1 MTLPAVSYASHRP
14 ALAWLGGAGGILLL
28 LVASLLLGALVAGLT
43 QLGVLAPGAMG
54 WGAWAVDAG
63 AHGALM
69 VSGFLG
75 TVVSLERAVSAKLR
89 WALVVPFVS
98 GAAGIAMAGGP
109 SAAAAWLA
117 VIAATLFVGVNLF
130 IVASRFH
137 AAAVLRLLGALGWLI
152 GCLLM
157 AKGTTGGAAAW
168 FSFLLLTIVAERVEM
183 TRMTQRASRAMRV
196 LAPVVFCLL
205 GAALAAVHDD
215 WQMAAGLIFG
225 LALVALAVWLM
236 WFDTARHSL
245 KRHGLGRF
253 TAVAV
258 LGAGVWLAVAGASWA
273 ATAVGWP
280 LRDAALHA
288 LGLGFVFSMLMGHA
302 PVILPA
308 MARVRVVVGVWFY
321 VPLVAL
327 HASLALRLLGGLQN
341 VALRQWGGWLG
352 ALAIAL
358 YLVAMAAGALAWR
371 IRYGASRAREYVD

>member
-1 MTLPAVSYASHRP
+1 MTLQPVSYASHRP
-14 ALAWLGGAGGILLL
+14 ALAWMGGAGAVLLAMVALLL
-28 LVASLLLGALVAGLT
+28 LGGLVAGLT
-43 QLGVLAPGAMG
+43 QLSVLAPDAMG
-54 WGAWAVDAG
+54 WGTWAVDAR

-109 SAAAAWLA
+109 NAAAAWLA

-137 AAAVLRLLGALGWLI
+137 AAAVLRLLGAMGWLI

-183 TRMTQRASRAMRV
+183 TRMTQRAPRAMRA
-196 LAPVVFCLL
+196 LAPVVLCLL
-205 GAALAAVHDD
+205 SAVLAAVHDA
-215 WQMAAGLIFG
+215 WQLTAGLIFG
-225 LALVALAVWLM
+225 LALVALAVWLA
-236 WFDTARHSL
+236 WFDTARLSL

-253 TAVAV
+253 TAFCV
-258 LGAGVWLAVAGASWA
+258 LAACAWLAVAGASWA
-273 ATAVGWP
+273 ATSMGWL

-308 MARVRVVVGVWFY
+308 MARVRVVVGLWFY
-321 VPLVAL
+321 VPLVTL

-341 VALRQWGGWLG
+341 VVLRQWGAWLS

-371 IRYGASRAREYVD
+371 IRYGASRARECAE